1 MTGTLIHFALPL
13 LVTVLF
19 LYALRPFAHGVGLID
34 RPGGRKMHIGEIP
47 VIGGLAMMA
56 GLLVGC
62 SSPQITIQGF
72 PYFVAA
78 LLVLVFVGAL
88 DDRYDLPASVRFL
101 AQACAALLMTTGAD
115 VLVSDLGAV
124 FFGGNV
130 ELKWLSVPF
139 TLLIVLSAT
148 NAINMFDGSD
158 GIAGVQAFMGLL
170 FYLLACIV
178 SGVQQYIYLILTLM
192 GCVLGFLLSN
202 WPAKRTRNARAF
214 MGDAGSTMLGF
225 ALAWLSVEMSQEP
238 ARAITPVVALWIFAL
253 PIFDFFSSMVRRLI
267 DGRSPFHGDSDHLH
281 PILRRLGLSSRT
293 VANSVLATAPIFGA
307 IGLGGHM
314 LGIHDTALFIAWL
327 LAGVT
332 YYVVFHSGWV
342 IQNQVDSTKN
352 VRAKSGSYARF

>member
-1 MTGTLIHFALPL
+1 
-13 LVTVLF
+13 
-19 LYALRPFAHGVGLID
+19 
-34 RPGGRKMHIGEIP
+34 
-47 VIGGLAMMA
+47 
-56 GLLVGC
+56 
-62 SSPQITIQGF
+62 
-72 PYFVAA
+72 
-78 LLVLVFVGAL
+78 
-88 DDRYDLPASVRFL
+88 
-101 AQACAALLMTTGAD
+101 
-115 VLVSDLGAV
+115 
-124 FFGGNV
+124 GGNV

-253 PIFDFFSSMVRRLI
+253 
-267 DGRSPFHGDSDHLH
+267 
-281 PILRRLGLSSRT
+281 
-293 VANSVLATAPIFGA
+293 
-307 IGLGGHM
+307 
-314 LGIHDTALFIAWL
+314 
-327 LAGVT
+327 
-332 YYVVFHSGWV
+332 
-342 IQNQVDSTKN
+342 
-352 VRAKSGSYARF
+352 